1 MKLLKT
7 LFLALLILVVVF
19 IAGKNVIV
27 KAAVESGVQFVTGLP
42 LKMSKLDIGIAKTLI
57 DIEGL
62 KISNPKGFEDP
73 IMGDI
78 PRIYVDYNLTD
89 ILKGTI
95 HLESIQLHLNE
106 FVVVKNRDGAL
117 NINSIKTVQTQKQE
131 GAKPKPAPKKGK
143 EPKIRIDSFQLKIGK
158 VVYKDYSLAG
168 KPVVQ
173 TFNLNL
179 NEQFKNIDDI
189 DALTRIILVK
199 VLTGTTIGRLTNFDV
214 SGLSS
219 SVSGALSSS
228 TALASEFMQDATTG
242 LGQTGEQAKAFA
254 QKTQAQLGGATKG
267 VEEAAAQVQ
276 KTADQAAASLKS
288 LTGGLK
294 KLGSSLQKQES

>member
-1 MKLLKT
+1 M
-7 LFLALLILVVVF
+7 LLILLVVL

-27 KAAVESGVQFVTGLP
+27 KAAVETGVQFVTGLP
-42 LKMSKLDIGIAKTLI
+42 LKMSKLDIGIVKTLI

-62 KISNPKGFEDP
+62 TISNPKGFEDP

-78 PRIYVDYNLTD
+78 PKIYVDYNLAD

-106 FVVVKNRDGAL
+106 FLVVKNKAGAL
-117 NINSIKTVQTQKQE
+117 NINAIKTVQVQKKE
-131 GAKPKPAPKKGK
+131 GAKPKPAPKKGQ

-179 NEQFKNIDDI
+179 NEQFKDI
-189 DALTRIILVK
+189 EDINTLTRIILVK
-199 VLTGTTIGRLTNFDV
+199 IMTGTTIGRLTNFDV

-228 TALASEFMQDATTG
+228 TALASGFMLDATAG
-242 LGQTGEQAKAFA
+242 VGQAGDQAKALA

-267 VEEAAAQVQ
+267 VEEAATQVQ
-276 KTADQAAASLKS
+276 KTADHAAASLKS

-294 KLGSSLQKQES
+294 KLGSSIQKEVSQN